1 MDGMLKLFGAVIT
14 VLAAFLYT
22 KVKNTTLQRRI
33 KRCKAVTELI
43 CELKMQ
49 VECHA
54 LPICDILDGCKE
66 PVGRMIA
73 DVAKKHGFLFAVQS
87 RMDKLLDGGEEREV
101 FLSFAEKFGR
111 GNVDAELKRCSECI
125 VKLKEIT
132 DSLEKV
138 ASTEEKT
145 RLAVSLCVSLMA
157 VLLLA

>member
-22 KVKNTTLQRRI
+22 KVKNTALQRRI

-54 LPICDILDGCKE
+54 LPICDILDRCKE

-73 DVAKKHGFLFAVQS
+73 DVAKKHGFPSAVRKQ
-87 RMDKLLDGGEEREV
+87 MDKLLDGGEEREIL
-101 FLSFAEKFGR
+101 LSFADGFGR
-111 GNVDAELKRCSECI
+111 GSVDAESERCHECI
-125 VKLKEIT
+125 EKLKEIT

-157 VLLLA
+157 VLFLA